1 MARKIRKIW
10 MWIIPAAVLAAGVF
24 YYFVNPSESSVAPKC
39 PMKLLTGW
47 QCPSCGGQRALHA
60 FLHGRLAEAVSYNLF
75 FIIAIPF
82 LLVTAYA
89 TLMINRPNPSR
100 LTISLYNFATSKY
113 TLMSYIAV
121 YLVWWVVRNLLG
133 I

>member
-1 MARKIRKIW
+1 
-10 MWIIPAAVLAAGVF
+10 
-24 YYFVNPSESSVAPKC
+24 
-39 PMKLLTGW
+39 MKYLTGW

-60 FLHGRLAEAVSYNLF
+60 FLHGQIAEAVSYNLF

-89 TLMINRPNPSR
+89 TLMINKPNPSR
-100 LTISLYNFATSKY
+100 LTVSLYNFATSKY

>member
-1 MARKIRKIW
+1 